1 MLLDGINPPKSK
13 EADVRGISSHGGFV
27 NHIVLSITS
36 GTLNSQMLQFWDNRK
51 AGNLSLKLKCSSL
64 QEIFLAQ
71 IFSQ

>member
-1 MLLDGINPPKSK
+1 MPLDSINPSKSK
-13 EADVRGISSHGGFV
+13 EADVRRVFSHVKFV
-27 NHIVLSITS
+27 SHIVLNITS

-51 AGNLSLKLKCSSL
+51 AGNCSLKLKCFSL